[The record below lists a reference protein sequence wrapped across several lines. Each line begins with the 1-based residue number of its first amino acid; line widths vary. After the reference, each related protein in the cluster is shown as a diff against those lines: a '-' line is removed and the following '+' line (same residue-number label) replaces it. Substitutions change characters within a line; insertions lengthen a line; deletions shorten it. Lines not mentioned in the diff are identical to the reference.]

1 MTTNDKAR
9 NPSADKFPGRI
20 GRKSAVI
27 FGILLSLVLLVG
39 GSSLYLLRFVL
50 LGLEEIE
57 KESEQVELAQNIHRT
72 IQEVISTY
80 VGADLE
86 QRTLSDYYRKALF
99 SKLTFDLRRLREEA
113 VRHETIAEVGEVVAN
128 IASISERTVQRAR
141 NSTRLPRRNS
151 DLADLNAL
159 RVAERRIEAI
169 ARVLSAA
176 HEIHEQQELVK
187 DHGVLENMVGVYLAF
202 VILGVFLI
210 LGANFMVSR
219 LMSRPLRSLA
229 RCAGEIAQDRFDSKV
244 PISSND
250 EIGQLSHTF
259 NLMLDRLR
267 ENKERLKG
275 IATLEE
281 RGRIAQ
287 ELHDSVAQD
296 LALLHLELI
305 KAERSL
311 RIAKT
316 ADAKKMIREI
326 RAIVDRAYDSVR
338 ESIFGLRVT
347 GSEDLDLVPA
357 LAQYLH
363 RMSEIK
369 GIPVDLVIPN
379 PEEVQLALHA
389 EIQLVRIIQEALANI
404 FKHAQATRSA
414 VRFERDDDFVKIIIE
429 DDGRGFAVD
438 RAMEKNLHFGL
449 QTMRER
455 AEGVSGKLNIES
467 APGRGTRVIV
477 RLPLEEKVYETY
489 PLAVSR

>member
-1 MTTNDKAR
+1 MTTNDKSR
-9 NPSADKFPGRI
+9 NPGADIFPGKI
-20 GRKSAVI
+20 GRKLGVI
-27 FGILLSLVLLVG
+27 FGILLCSVLLIG
-39 GSSLYLLRFVL
+39 GSSLYLLRSVL
-50 LGLEEIE
+50 LGLEKIE

-72 IQEVISTY
+72 IQELISSY
-80 VGADLE
+80 VGPDLE
-86 QRTLSDYYRKALF
+86 QRTLSDSYRKALF
-99 SKLTFDLRRLREEA
+99 SKLAVDLQRLREEP
-113 VRHETIAEVGEVVAN
+113 VGPETIAEVGEVAAN
-128 IASISERTVQRAR
+128 VASIFDRTLQQAQNFAPLPGR
-141 NSTRLPRRNS
+141 NSE
-151 DLADLNAL
+151 LADLNAL
-159 RVAERRIEAI
+159 RVAEHRIQAI
-169 ARVLSAA
+169 AKGLSAA
-176 HEIHEQQELVK
+176 HESHEQQELLK
-187 DHGVLENMVGVYLAF
+187 DHGVLANMVGIYLAF
-202 VILGVFLI
+202 VIFGVFLI
-210 LGANFMVSR
+210 LGANFMISR

-244 PISSND
+244 PVSSND
-250 EIGQLSHTF
+250 EIGQLSHSF

-287 ELHDSVAQD
+287 ELHDSLAQD

-311 RIAKT
+311 RITKT
-316 ADAKKMIREI
+316 ADARTMIKEM

-338 ESIFGLRVT
+338 ESIFGLRAT
-347 GSEDLDLVPA
+347 GSEKLDLVPS
-357 LAQYLH
+357 LAQYIH
-363 RMSEIK
+363 QFSEIK

-379 PEEVQLALHA
+379 PEEVQLASYA
-389 EIQLVRIIQEALANI
+389 EIQLVRIIHEALANI

-414 VRFERDDDFVKIIIE
+414 VRFERDDDFVKIVIE

-455 AEGVSGKLNIES
+455 AEGVCGKLKIES

-477 RLPLEEKVYETY
+477 RLPLEEKAYDTY